1 MTFVYTLDNQEMM
14 RVATKRHN
22 SRSLF
27 TASQSLLH
35 VAYKYVV
42 NDIEPCSTATKHSQQ
57 LQDMFMRPWTIP
69 VEQNKSCVAN
79 VVCPSTCWAQRMRLL
94 CCISV
99 VRCCFI
105 LLTRIAY
112 AIEYAYTTMH
122 TCYSAYVQRAPLIL
136 TCLVAT
142 R

>member
-1 MTFVYTLDNQEMM
+1 MFNCNKTLST
-14 RVATKRHN
+14 AARHV
-22 SRSLF
+22 
-27 TASQSLLH
+27 H
-35 VAYKYVV
+35 VAVD
-42 NDIEPCSTATKHSQQ
+42 NA
-57 LQDMFMRPWTIP
+57 